1 MNRGSSFENT
11 AFEKETPLLSLG
23 DSPDDNHRHD
33 LRELRMKCLW
43 GGGQICF
50 KGEDAQSSSGVS
62 INFKTWV
69 FYKGWFP
76 RFGFFISRPYAVFY
90 KMKVVF
96 IKKRTFY
103 SFQLFLKPKQWFCQM
118 RYCINQNTGI
128 FWNKYLKCRHVLHF
142 GFWPLGRVG
151 FQPYQTWVFY
161 KIGWVFYKFAENWSI

>member
-1 MNRGSSFENT
+1 MLIISH
-11 AFEKETPLLSLG
+11 A
-23 DSPDDNHRHD
+23 
-33 LRELRMKCLW
+33 
-43 GGGQICF
+43 
-50 KGEDAQSSSGVS
+50 GVS

-96 IKKRTFY
+96 YKKCTFY

-128 FWNKYLKCRHVLHF
+128 FWNKYLKCMHVLHF
-142 GFWPLGRVG
+142 KAVNLPYLTWCTFSKKVWPKEYFDNHQLITTTIIEYM
-151 FQPYQTWVFY
+151 QPYQTWVFY
-161 KIGWVFYKFAENWSI
+161 KIGWVFYKFAENWSILKVGFYWQNE

>member
-1 MNRGSSFENT
+1 MSEERPSAEQGS
-11 AFEKETPLLSLG
+11 LLISKL
-23 DSPDDNHRHD
+23 
-33 LRELRMKCLW
+33 E
-43 GGGQICF
+43 F
-50 KGEDAQSSSGVS
+50 
-62 INFKTWV
+62 

-96 IKKRTFY
+96 YKKKCTFY

-142 GFWPLGRVG
+142 KAISDLMHLFQKGLAQRVFWQSPIDHHNNYWIHATLSDLS
-151 FQPYQTWVFY
+151 FL
-161 KIGWVFYKFAENWSI
+161 